1 MVISQRP
8 SEVDETILSQCGA
21 YFALRSSNPS
31 DRQHVEGTLSDG
43 LAGLLDV
50 LPVLRTSE
58 AIVMGEGLSLPM
70 RCRITLPA
78 EEPRPRNGD
87 PMVAK
92 AWAAPRRQEGYDRVV
107 VSWRE
112 QSPRAIMHPFGV
124 ERVPVEDRP
133 TEDWWRVIWII

>member
-78 EEPRPRNGD
+78 EWRPDGR
-87 PMVAK
+87 
-92 AWAAPRRQEGYDRVV
+92 
-107 VSWRE
+107 
-112 QSPRAIMHPFGV
+112 
-124 ERVPVEDRP
+124 
-133 TEDWWRVIWII
+133 